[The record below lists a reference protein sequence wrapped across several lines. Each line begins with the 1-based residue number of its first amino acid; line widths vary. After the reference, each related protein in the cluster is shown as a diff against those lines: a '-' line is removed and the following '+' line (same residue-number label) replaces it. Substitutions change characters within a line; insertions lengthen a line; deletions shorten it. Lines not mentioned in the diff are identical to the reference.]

1 VSAREIV
8 VTLDCGGS
16 GAKAHAF
23 DAAGGG
29 HLASTASAYPAPSG
43 DPGLFDPEEWWAAA
57 ALSLR
62 LLVEDLGEPAG
73 SFAGVTVS
81 AVRIPTVL
89 LDRQGEP
96 TGPSTLNTDR
106 RGERALDE
114 VVAAIGAEELYTLTG
129 HWPAPELGLGK
140 LLWTRSQLPE
150 LWRRTATV
158 LQLHDWFAYRLCGV
172 VASEPSSAAMSQLLA
187 VEGTRWAAEVLG
199 AARVK
204 ASLLPEIVPAGT
216 RLGGLAGDIASAT
229 GLPAG
234 LPVHAGGGDTHI
246 SALSA
251 AGASRCPVVVAGTTT
266 PAQVAVAELPP
277 SSQRFPLFTS
287 AHVLAGHYALESNA
301 GVTAGV
307 LARLQGLD
315 ELSGGQLAS
324 ALVGRGFELKPAL
337 GQLDV
342 LSGNPFFSPEQWS
355 GWPPPT
361 VVGLRPSHSGADV
374 RQAGLLGVAYALRGV
389 VETLDR
395 CCGTSSLPLVLTGGM
410 STNHGWDQVVAEVC
424 RREVLVRPL
433 EAVAGLAGAVLISGR
448 APGDVATSV
457 PERRF
462 FPSGASDFEE
472 GYRTYLDRYRA
483 ASARQFATGIKG
495 GPATG
500 PGPTPK
506 GATPREARPRGPTPQ
521 GIGRAG
527 VQRPVSEAA
536 GARSGK

>member
-8 VTLDCGGS
+8 VTLDSGGS

-23 DAAGGG
+23 DAGGDG
-29 HLASTASAYPAPSG
+29 HLASTASAYPAPRG
-43 DPGLFDPEEWWAAA
+43 DPGLFDPEEWWTAA

-62 LLVEDLGEPAG
+62 LLVERLGEPAG
-73 SFAGVTVS
+73 SFAGITVS
-81 AVRIPTVL
+81 AIRTPIVL
-89 LDRQGEP
+89 LDRHGEP
-96 TGPSTLNTDR
+96 AGPSILNTDR

-114 VVAAIGAEELYTLTG
+114 VVAAVGAEELYALTG

-140 LLWTRSQLPE
+140 LLWARAQFPE
-150 LWRRTATV
+150 VWQRTAAV
-158 LQLHDWFAYRLCGV
+158 LQLHDWFVYRLCGV
-172 VASEPSSAAMSQLLA
+172 VASEPSSAAMSQLL
-187 VEGTRWAAEVLG
+187 VVDGTRWAAEVLG
-199 AARVK
+199 AARVR
-204 ASLLPEIVPAGT
+204 ASLLPELVPAGT

-251 AGASRCPVVVAGTTT
+251 AGTSQCPVAVAGTTA
-266 PAQVAVAELPP
+266 PAQVAVTELPP
-277 SSQRFPLFTS
+277 AGQRFPLFTS
-287 AHVLAGHYALESNA
+287 AHVLAGRYALESNA
-301 GVTAGV
+301 GATAGV
-307 LARLQGLD
+307 LARLQGVD
-315 ELSGGQLAS
+315 ELSGDNLAA
-324 ALVGRGFELKPAL
+324 ALVGRGFELEPAP

-355 GWPPPT
+355 ERPPPT
-361 VVGLRPSHSGADV
+361 VVGLCPSHSGADV
-374 RQAGLLGVAYALRGV
+374 RRAGLVGVAYALRGV
-389 VETLDR
+389 VATLDR

-433 EAVAGLAGAVLISGR
+433 EAVAGLAGAVLILGST
-448 APGDVATSV
+448 PNEVAKSV
-457 PERRF
+457 PEHSF

-483 ASARQFATGIKG
+483 ASARQLATGIRSR
-495 GPATG
+495 PATG
-500 PGPTPK
+500 SGTTPK
-506 GATPREARPRGPTPQ
+506 GAVPKGARPGGSTLQ
-521 GIGRAG
+521 GTGRAEVHG
-527 VQRPVSEAA
+527 AVSEAA